1 MYHAHFRVEQPV
13 MWSRSA
19 TTGYEDLDIKTRK
32 CVAYNQALPP
42 STNEDQDATY
52 DVIDEN

>member
-1 MYHAHFRVEQPV
+1 

-19 TTGYEDLDIKTRK
+19 TTGYEDLDIKTRE